1 MNFFAVTDSNRKLQ
15 VNWDRVNAYVAQW
28 PPGTALDFS
37 LTRRKKKRSEPMRK
51 YYFGVVLPTLLDTL
65 GYERD
70 EAEQVHMMLKCR
82 YFNVQPDKRG
92 VYRLK
97 DIPAVFA
104 DDSPLDVTIK
114 KAFTEWVIRKCSEY
128 GGYVPDPGEK

>member
-1 MNFFAVTDSNRKLQ
+1 MNFKAVTDNNRKLS

-28 PPGTALDFS
+28 PPGTPLEFS

-51 YYFGVVLPTLLDTL
+51 YYYAVVLPVLLDTL

-70 EAEQVHMMLKCR
+70 EAEQVHTALKCR
-82 YFNVQPDKRG
+82 YFNVRPDKRG
-92 VYRLK
+92 IYRVK

-104 DDSPLDVTIK
+104 DDSPHDVSIK
-114 KAFTEWVIRKCSEY
+114 KAFTDWVIRKCSEH
-128 GGYVPDPGEK
+128 GGYVPDPS